1 MGERLLVIVDAD
13 TLAGWRRPTAS
24 LAQLHHAVRDL
35 RAQEPDATVAVVG
48 DPSLRWALDDTER
61 EQLDEDVRTGAVAFA
76 PAGAIGGHVGFI
88 AKVAEKAS
96 AQGWSPV
103 TISDRAIPGATFG
116 RARRDG
122 ARWVFDLE
130 GVPAPT
136 ITAAPSAHR
145 RRPRPPKPGGR
156 HA

>member
-1 MGERLLVIVDAD
+1 MVERLLVIVDAD
-13 TLAGWRRPTAS
+13 TLAGWRRATAS

-35 RAQEPDATVAVVG
+35 RAQVPEATVAVVG
-48 DPSLRWALDDTER
+48 DPSLRWALDDAER
-61 EQLDEDVRTGAVAFA
+61 EQLDEDVRTGVVAFA

-88 AKVAEKAS
+88 AKVAEKAV
-96 AQGWSPV
+96 ALGFSPV
-103 TISDRAIPGATFG
+103 TISDRSIPGATLG

-145 RRPRPPKPGGR
+145 RRPRAPKPTV
-156 HA
+156 A

>member
-1 MGERLLVIVDAD
+1 MVGKLLVIVDAD

-35 RAQEPDATVAVVG
+35 RAQVPAATIAVVG

-61 EQLDEDVRTGAVAFA
+61 EQLDEDVRTGSVAFA
-76 PAGAIGGHVGFI
+76 PAGTIGGHVGFI
-88 AKVAEKAS
+88 AKVAEKAT
-96 AQGWSPV
+96 AQGYTPV
-103 TISDRAIPGATFG
+103 TISDRSIPGATLG
-116 RARRDG
+116 RARREG
-122 ARWVFDLE
+122 TRWVFDLE

-145 RRPRPPKPGGR
+145 RRPRAAKPDAR
-156 HA
+156 R

>member
-1 MGERLLVIVDAD
+1 
-13 TLAGWRRPTAS
+13 
-24 LAQLHHAVRDL
+24 VRDL
-35 RAQEPDATVAVVG
+35 RAQEPAATIAVVG
-48 DPSLRWALDDTER
+48 DPSLRWALDDAER

-76 PAGAIGGHVGFI
+76 PAGTIGGHVGFI
-88 AKVAEKAS
+88 AKVAEKAT
-96 AQGWSPV
+96 AQGYTPV
-103 TISDRAIPGATFG
+103 TISDRAVPGATLG

-145 RRPRPPKPGGR
+145 RRPRAPGSPAAR
-156 HA
+156 